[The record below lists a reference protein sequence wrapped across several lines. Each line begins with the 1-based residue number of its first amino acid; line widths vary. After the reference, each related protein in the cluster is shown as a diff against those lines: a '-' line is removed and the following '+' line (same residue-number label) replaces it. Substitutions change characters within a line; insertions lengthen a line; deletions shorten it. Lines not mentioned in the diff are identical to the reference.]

1 MGGAVT
7 VNVPSQIVQG
17 IEGEFMVRPADWLE
31 IGGQAA
37 YVNARYTNGNVVLNN
52 VSYLYGPVAD
62 TPEFSGSAY
71 VQETLPVPEDKGRV
85 TLRTDVYGQTSQYF
99 SNASA
104 SVTPDTK
111 LPGYFLVHARIA
123 WENIMRSGFSLAAFG
138 KNLGNRGYFV
148 GGMPLGNALGHNSA
162 AVGEPRTYGLE
173 ASFRF

>member
-1 MGGAVT
+1 ML
-7 VNVPSQIVQG
+7 
-17 IEGEFMVRPADWLE
+17 RPADWLE
-31 IGGQAA
+31 IGGQFA
-37 YVNARYTNGNVVLNN
+37 YVNARYTDGRVVLNN
-52 VSYLYGPVAD
+52 VTYLYGPVAD

-71 VQETLPVPEDKGRV
+71 VQVSLPVPEDTGRV

-104 SVTPDTK
+104 SYTPDVK
-111 LPGYFLVHARIA
+111 LPGYFLVHARLS
-123 WENIMRSGFSLAAFG
+123 WENIMRSGFSLAAYG

-148 GGMPLGNALGHNSA
+148 GGMPLGNALGHNAA